1 MFLEKI
7 GEKVNKTREPVLVT
21 IAILDNLVVFN
32 ILAFL
37 NLTYNPQG
45 ISTIPALNNRVRENK
60 YPGYPFCPLLIVV
73 CLNPST

>member
-37 NLTYNPQG
+37 NLTYNP
-45 ISTIPALNNRVRENK
+45 INLSRN
-60 YPGYPFCPLLIVV
+60 FCNVNLLKVGFV
-73 CLNPST
+73 